1 MVISANDKA
10 PSPQRIAQYKLV
22 ICLSS
27 FDSEQDKTLTE
38 FFIPVICPF
47 KIISSSLVV
56 LVIVFIGTFARL
68 QKTTT
73 VIS

>member
-1 MVISANDKA
+1 VIRTNDKE

-27 FDSEQDKTLTE
+27 FDTELDRTLTE
-38 FFIPVICPF
+38 FLSPVICPF
-47 KIISSSLVV
+47 NIISSSLVV

-73 VIS
+73 AIS